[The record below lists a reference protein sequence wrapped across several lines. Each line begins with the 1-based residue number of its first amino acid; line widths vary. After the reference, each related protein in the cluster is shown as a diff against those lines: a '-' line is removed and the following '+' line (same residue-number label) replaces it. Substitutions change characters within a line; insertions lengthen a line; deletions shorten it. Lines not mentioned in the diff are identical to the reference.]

1 MGKLISKEVSNLDNM
16 IRSYIARDH
25 DFRNMFNMTQFYV
38 MMFLIKNFDKDICQK
53 DIEKE
58 TNLKKASITGVIDSL
73 AEKGFVER
81 TVAEDDRRKNYIK
94 LTRKAFRFKDMI
106 ENNVREV
113 DEIMTKGVSKK
124 ELENF
129 FTVIDKIRK
138 NIEDRD

>member
-16 IRSYIARDH
+16 IRGYIARDH

-38 MMFLIKNFDKDICQK
+38 MMFLIKNFDRDICQK
-53 DIEKE
+53 DIEAE